1 MQLGQEKATSWVTCG
16 VKQSF
21 SLLRGNVVCRNR
33 NSNKKILNSIKSCK
47 KVFYSFRQR
56 GIISLVWRHNH
67 LEPIPQTSV
76 SLNLQ
81 LQVPPRTPK
90 KPCVIITCKG
100 FFVKRRPI
108 FRFGVIIV
116 ALYFVSSNVF
126 YKFTSVQRIDPRSA
140 NHANKFISKIFPG
153 KWQFKNLF

>member
-1 MQLGQEKATSWVTCG
+1 MQLGQEKVTSWVTCG

-33 NSNKKILNSIKSCK
+33 NKKILNSIKSCK

-108 FRFGVIIV
+108 FRCNSCSIV
-116 ALYFVSSNVF
+116 FCIVECILQVHKCSKDRSQECKSCKQIYFE
-126 YKFTSVQRIDPRSA
+126 
-140 NHANKFISKIFPG
+140 
-153 KWQFKNLF
+153 NLSRKMTI